1 MSLSNYDIVI
11 GLEIHA
17 ELSTKTKVFCA
28 CENTFGNEPNT
39 NCCPVCMGFPG
50 ALPVL
55 NGAAVQKTVLAGLAF
70 GCTIN
75 PTATF
80 ERKNYFYPDLAKA
93 YQISQLEK
101 PLCLG
106 GGIMLKSGKFARLN
120 RIHLEEDAGKLTHS
134 GITKQTMIDY
144 NRGGIPLIEI
154 VTEPDFSSAQEVH
167 EFLEEVRARLVFA
180 GVADCRME
188 QGGMRCDVNLSL
200 KPKGAALLGRRTE
213 TKNLN
218 SFKMVA
224 RAIEFEAERQAELL
238 SQGKQV
244 VLETRKWNDASGKT
258 TSMRSKEE
266 SQDYRYFP
274 DPDIYAVTISQSDIN
289 QFKQNMPTL
298 AWQYK
303 HKFMQQYGLPEYDA
317 SILTTDKYITTYF
330 ENCVGL
336 LNMPK
341 KIANWL
347 MVDMLKLVKESAET
361 TFPITEE
368 HFTQIIKMVEEKAF
382 TRAVGLQVLT
392 EVIASGIAPAQIAKQ
407 KGLLQAVSQETVLQ
421 ILQTLKIQNPKLT
434 ADFATDPQK
443 VKAYIIGQV
452 MRATQGKVTPTLV
465 ETLLADVFG

>member
-39 NCCPVCMGFPG
+39 NCCPVCIGFPG

-55 NGAAVQKTVLAGLAF
+55 SAAAVQKTVLAGLAF
-70 GCTIN
+70 GCDIN
-75 PTATF
+75 HEATF

-106 GGIMLKSGKFARLN
+106 GGIALKSGKFARLN

-144 NRGGIPLIEI
+144 NRGGVPLIEI
-154 VTEPDFSSAQEVH
+154 VTEPDFSSAQEVL

-200 KPKGAALLGRRTE
+200 KPKGSVVLGTRTE

-224 RAIEFEAERQAELL
+224 RAIEFEASRQAELL
-238 SQGKQV
+238 AEGKQIT
-244 VLETRKWNDASGKT
+244 LETRKWNDASGKT

-274 DPDIYAVTISQSDIN
+274 DPDIYAVTISEQDIA
-289 QFKQNMPTL
+289 QLKQTMPTL

-303 HKFMQQYGLPEYDA
+303 AKFMQQYNLPDYDA
-317 SILTTDKYITTYF
+317 SILTTDQYITTYF
-330 ENCVGL
+330 ENCVAL

-341 KIANWL
+341 KIANWI
-347 MVDMLKLVKESAET
+347 MVDMLKLVKESTET
-361 TFPITEE
+361 TFPICEA
-368 HFTQIIKMVEEKAF
+368 HLTQLIKMVEEKAI
-382 TRAVGLQVLT
+382 TKTVALQVLT
-392 EVIASGIAPAQIAKQ
+392 EVIASGKAPQQIATER
-407 KGLLQAVSQETVLQ
+407 GLLQAVSQETILEL
-421 ILQTLKIQNPKLT
+421 LQTLKTQNPKLT
-434 ADFATDPQK
+434 ADFAADRQK
-443 VKAYIIGQV
+443 VKTYIIGQV
-452 MRATQGKVTPTLV
+452 MRATQGKAPPDLV
-465 ETLLADVFG
+465 ESLLAEVFG